1 LLVPKTLANRH
12 ENTLFP
18 GSADAHV
25 YDNTK
30 YRCHLL
36 QFPMYPFRTLC
47 PGMLIT
53 CWGGGNNEFDQTS
66 SLFLA
71 NTQLNIIFTRR
82 PATNLLNYML
92 PTNLNLDLGAAD
104 NSLTQDQR
112 NTALNFSVTAPPVSD
127 ATTVVTQYTITGIVI
142 NLQNM
147 CLQVSIRKLPPFYFP
162 SPLLPLLGKSP
173 ALPRTQS

>member
-1 LLVPKTLANRH
+1 
-12 ENTLFP
+12 
-18 GSADAHV
+18 
-25 YDNTK
+25 
-30 YRCHLL
+30 
-36 QFPMYPFRTLC
+36 
-47 PGMLIT
+47 MLIT